1 MSHFQISIFS
11 DKFADQHQSS
21 YGVIAIFT
29 LKNPSCP
36 EYICTSPSGVMC
48 LDFHPKRP
56 HMIVA
61 GLVCGNV
68 AVYNL
73 QLKSHKPS
81 YLSSTR
87 NGKHSDIVWN
97 VSVSNPNLPYLTFL
111 LYNILHIKILKPLL
125 LNF

>member
-1 MSHFQISIFS
+1 MSSTFLFL
-11 DKFADQHQSS
+11 DKFANQHESC

-29 LKNPSCP
+29 LKNVVCP
-36 EYICTSPSGVMC
+36 EYICTAPSGVMC

-68 AVYNL
+68 AVFNL
-73 QLKSHKPS
+73 QLKMHKPS

-87 NGKHSDIVWN
+87 NGKHADIVWQ
-97 VSVSNPNLPYLTFL
+97 VS
-111 LYNILHIKILKPLL
+111 ILKPNTSDACFL
-125 LNF
+125 FEKF